1 MKKYKVLLD
10 LLREQRGKYL
20 IGILLMGLAYPLSN
34 IAASILFIDVFDK
47 AVYDASLI
55 PAVVLKFSLLILAEA
70 SMMPVGSYLVNLS
83 ALKTTAKLR
92 EQVLKKLIQLDRR
105 ALIQSH
111 GGDLISRATND
122 IQIAE
127 TAYKEQVQRLAGVL
141 LNGIGCGVFM
151 LLLDWR
157 FSLALIA

>member
-92 EQVLKKLIQLDRR
+92 E
-105 ALIQSH
+105 
-111 GGDLISRATND
+111 
-122 IQIAE
+122 
-127 TAYKEQVQRLAGVL
+127 
-141 LNGIGCGVFM
+141 
-151 LLLDWR
+151 
-157 FSLALIA
+157 